1 MEDIMI
7 QIIPRIEYLSKTRI
21 LEERYEAA
29 YEYNDFYDASVLD
42 DPTKTK
48 VLVNLYKNLDR
59 DCSMD
64 TLHGAYR
71 EIAVHSKDKKIREI
85 SDLRIHQSMDIAEK
99 MEIRG
104 VVFHTNYIANRL
116 DEDYQKNWLDKNI
129 EFYTQLAKEYDG
141 LQIYMENEFE
151 FTPDLYVEFA
161 KAMQEVKNFHLCLDI
176 GHANISQTPIETW
189 LEQAAP
195 YIAHMHINDNNGNY
209 DVHDAIGSG
218 SIDWK
223 KVDALIRKFGIKPSV
238 LVKTKEIDKQEK
250 SLAYM
255 KKNHIFPF

>member
-1 MEDIMI
+1 
-7 QIIPRIEYLSKTRI
+7 
-21 LEERYEAA
+21 
-29 YEYNDFYDASVLD
+29 
-42 DPTKTK
+42 
-48 VLVNLYKNLDR
+48 
-59 DCSMD
+59 
-64 TLHGAYR
+64 
-71 EIAVHSKDKKIREI
+71 
-85 SDLRIHQSMDIAEK
+85 
-99 MEIRG
+99 
-104 VVFHTNYIANRL
+104 
-116 DEDYQKNWLDKNI
+116 
-129 EFYTQLAKEYDG
+129 
-141 LQIYMENEFE
+141 MENEFE